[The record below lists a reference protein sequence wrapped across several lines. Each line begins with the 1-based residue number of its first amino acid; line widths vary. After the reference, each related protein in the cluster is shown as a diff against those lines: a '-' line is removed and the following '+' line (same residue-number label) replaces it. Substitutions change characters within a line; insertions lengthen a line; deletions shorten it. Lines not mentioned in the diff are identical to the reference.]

1 MNLFTSSSKYKNT
14 YIPLAVGVAILVI
27 VNVAVWALPD
37 GHYRKAFNRMLSIA
51 REQGGRAEVVVF
63 GDSRATMFNAAFFNA
78 PTLSFACANNTI
90 VYSKFLFD
98 RMIAETGVKPKVVVL
113 MLGANNYNANGI
125 FTLRDFALRRLTTF
139 GDITRIAQAPGGRPY
154 ALDAFFSKAFPVYG
168 RRMEI
173 RSPRQ
178 IVSMV
183 RSGAVTVGAMEPPA
197 KEYRA
202 PERSEIEDLNYLMI
216 YRRSVYV
223 NYRISQFH
231 AWVLESL
238 IDQSEALGARVVL
251 VQLPVEPVMR
261 KLHDEVVGQVFDEYL
276 ADLAQRK
283 GAVLLDLRN
292 NLDYEFAD
300 LNHLTERGAMGL
312 TREILNPVID
322 SLLVPAPEP
331 AARQ

>member
-1 MNLFTSSSKYKNT
+1 
-14 YIPLAVGVAILVI
+14 VGVAILVI

-37 GHYRKAFNRMLSIA
+37 GHYRKVFNHMLAIA
-51 REQGGRAEVVVF
+51 HEQGSRAEVVVF

-90 VYSKFLFD
+90 VYSTFLFD
-98 RMIAETGVKPKVVVL
+98 RMIAETATRPKVVVL
-113 MLGANNYNANGI
+113 MLGANNYNENGI
-125 FTLRDFALRRLTTF
+125 FTLRDFAIRRLTTL
-139 GDITRIAQAPGGRPY
+139 GDIARMAKTPGGKIY
-154 ALDAFFSKAFPVYG
+154 ALDAFFSRAFPVYG

-178 IVSMV
+178 IVNMV

-223 NYRISQFH
+223 NYRISRLH
-231 AWVLESL
+231 TGVLEDL
-238 IDQSEALGARVVL
+238 IDQAEALGARVVL

-261 KLHDEVVGQVFDEYL
+261 MLHDEVVGTVFDEYL
-276 ADLAQRK
+276 TDMARRK
-283 GAVLLDLRN
+283 GAVLLDLRD

-312 TREILNPVID
+312 THDILNPVID
-322 SLLVPAPEP
+322 SLLASEPEP